1 MMGSGLG
8 LLQTGGSDER
18 FYEKCETA
26 REDRNYTGADP
37 TREKG
42 RSSDQNSLYFITFSL
57 RSSIL
62 PILSADFL
70 LN

>member
-18 FYEKCETA
+18 SCEKCETA
-26 REDRNYTGADP
+26 REDRNCTGADP

-42 RSSDQNSLYFITFSL
+42 KIK
-57 RSSIL
+57 
-62 PILSADFL
+62 
-70 LN
+70 